1 VNHDRGWKEREVFV
15 KVRYMSAEGLERKTK
30 PEEYVDNGGAPDQ
43 GRQSRGA
50 LVVRQI
56 Q

>member
-15 KVRYMSAEGLERKTK
+15 KVRYVSAEGLERKIK
-30 PEEYVDNGGAPDQ
+30 PEEYVDNGGAPGQ

-50 LVVRQI
+50 VVVWQI